1 VFCVS
6 GCGLVNVSLR
16 LVTNKNW
23 EQVASLK
30 VSESQTQYVSTNA
43 YSLAEASYRTHC
55 QPRAIYLEEDVV
67 GFLMYAG
74 LEPLKAPK
82 EVEIFRLM
90 IDFEHQGKGI
100 GRMGLSLALDEIR
113 SLKGVESILI
123 CYVPSNP
130 IAKGFYSSFGFVET
144 GLDDHG
150 EMMAEIQI
158 GTQGDI

>member
-1 VFCVS
+1 M
-6 GCGLVNVSLR
+6 NVSLR
-16 LVTNKNW
+16 LVTNENW
-23 EQVASLK
+23 EVVASLK

-43 YSLAEASYRTHC
+43 FSLAEASYRTHC
-55 QPRAIYLEEDVV
+55 QPRAIYLEENVV
-67 GFLMYAG
+67 GLLMYAG
-74 LEPLKAPK
+74 LEPLNAPR
-82 EVEIFRLM
+82 EYEIFRFM
-90 IDFEHQGKGI
+90 IDSKHQGKGI

-158 GTQGDI
+158 GTEGGV

>member
-1 VFCVS
+1 M
-6 GCGLVNVSLR
+6 NISLR
-16 LVTNKNW
+16 LVTNENW

-30 VSESQTQYVSTNA
+30 VNESQSQYVSTNA
-43 YSLAEASYRTHC
+43 YSLAEASFRTHC
-55 QPRAIYLEEDVV
+55 QPRAIYLEEDAV

-74 LEPLKAPK
+74 LEPLNASK
-82 EVEIFRLM
+82 EYEIFRLM
-90 IDFEHQGKGI
+90 IDSRHQGKGV
-100 GRMGLSLALDEIR
+100 GRIGLSLALDEIR

-158 GTQGDI
+158 GAQGEE